1 MSNIPTGKKIYL
13 CTPSLKPITVLN
25 GIDTES
31 ANYSEHLRDY
41 SSLTFDVYENIV
53 VDGKQVRSNGYDLL
67 DVYMNLYLEDIAY
80 FQMQYPQVQNDGI
93 KEYKSIVAYSIDKEW
108 EDKDWVNFK
117 VNTGEKDSLEQL
129 VDNNTDDL
137 GFTINFIDFYNPD
150 RKDLSL
156 IHIIL
161 EKMPNWS
168 VDDND
173 IDRALWKKRLSIS
186 EDSINLYALMTS
198 VIAPNAEC
206 IFVFDCLNRKIK
218 AYSKSNLEFDTNIFI
233 GFRNLASNI
242 EQSVNEDSV
251 FTRFNVAGGNN
262 LEVNDWNF
270 NNGRIFNLD
279 YFMHEPYMTQNQVAK
294 FRAWIDWQNEHREEF
309 ANLSQDVSDLEA
321 KIYDLKYRLPDDGC
335 EIDQWKN
342 MNKEGLEESL
352 KYYQSLLNAFG
363 VSVDEN
369 PTYIGSDGKTYHVL
383 IEEDEKGNKIRT
395 IVDENNIP
403 IQADV
408 TLTYNAWEITED
420 GETHV
425 DYDRYL
431 EILYGMENGK
441 AGYYTYYE
449 IVKYIIPNI
458 EIALWNLEHVEI
470 KDDEKDYNKEF
481 ETKWELYGLEELKG
495 RLEDYQ
501 NRVDVLKQYSTYPAY
516 FYQIKRLDFWEMY
529 ALDSFKVKSIEIQ
542 TGGNTY
548 DLDDIL
554 AVEGVNS
561 VGFKVDDENKLYV
574 GIYSKDDTLL
584 DTLFSSDITSFSIE
598 AMCKMPDSSYEE
610 TVSYYTS
617 TSIQPVIVG
626 DFAGD
631 SQWEKLYKEYW
642 EKVNY
647 IGDEETEN
655 TIKWWIKELEAQID
669 EVGAEEQGYNLLRMQ
684 MVAKVSMY
692 ETEILESDES
702 DYGYDVVELDE
713 PNSEWGFTIDD
724 INLFHTLMHDTDY
737 TNENIL
743 TTSLNTTSTLT
754 STETIIQKEKE
765 LYDDAVEKLSEISQP
780 QITFSVSMDN
790 IMQIKEFERLREDC
804 SLLRFIRL
812 GIRDDYSVKLRIVGR
827 SWNPCDITDDFTLE
841 FSNMITSNSGRSD
854 LTELLNNTS
863 GNAGK
868 NSISLGSGNSESDKE
883 YAANLL
889 ALMVSSGIFSSAV
902 SGAIGSGSSVD
913 ADEVNELIEDYL
925 YSNVINE
932 ASFTKL
938 FSTYIDVEKLVADSI
953 NTETLVADIIRGR
966 DDDSEY
972 YMNMLTGHL
981 NMDTIVGNQIFSDR
995 VSTLISDTAISNI
1008 DIGYFKTLVSQNIG
1022 VADLQAGD
1030 IILSNNMRILSEE
1043 DATEGMIMSGSE
1055 IQFLDGDGNP
1065 SISIGYNTISDGE
1078 GGTIVDYD
1086 HPAIIIKDENGQI
1099 MLNSQGLEETDV
1111 GLAPMI
1117 QNNSIGANKL
1127 SFDFI
1132 KTENGDI
1139 VVSNYNGDGNTWGQV
1154 ITEFISDTN
1163 TAIEDAN
1170 TALDG
1175 TVVDTD
1181 IYFIC
1186 WPYNDNNN
1194 APSKDDEGW
1203 DTNSPQWNPG
1213 EYIWQMTVTTFGD
1226 GTVEKTNPV
1235 CIQAAKGDSNLK
1247 VEVTSSNGNIFTG
1260 NNIATTLTCNVYYG
1274 TTDVTNRVTKFVW
1287 SKLDKNGNVDSDWNR
1302 ATSANIIYL
1311 TNADVQERASFE
1323 CAVEIDI

>member
-25 GIDTES
+25 GVDTENAS
-31 ANYSEHLRDY
+31 YSEHLRDY

-53 VDGKQVRSNGYDLL
+53 IDGKQVKSNGYNEL
-67 DVYMNLYLEDIAY
+67 DVYMYLYLEDIAY

-93 KEYKSIVAYSIDKEW
+93 KEYKSITAYSIDKEW

-129 VDNNTDDL
+129 VEDNTDDL

-173 IDRALWKKRLSIS
+173 IDRELWKKRLSLS

-218 AYSKSNLEFDTNIFI
+218 AIAKSNLDFDTNIFI

-251 FTRFNVAGGNN
+251 FTRFNVAGGND
-262 LEVNDWNF
+262 LTVNDWNF

-279 YFMHEPYMTQNQVAK
+279 YFMHEPYMSQEQVSK
-294 FRAWIDWQNEHREEF
+294 FRSWIDWQNEHREEF
-309 ANLSQDVSDLEA
+309 ANISQNVSDLEA
-321 KIYDLKYRLPDDGC
+321 KIKDLKYRVPDDGC

-342 MNKEGLEESL
+342 MNEKGLEESL

-369 PTYIGSDGKTYHVL
+369 PTYTGSDGHTYHV
-383 IEEDEKGNKIRT
+383 KIDKDKNNNEVRT
-395 IVDENNIP
+395 IVDENDIP
-403 IQADV
+403 IQAGV
-408 TLTYNAWEITED
+408 TLTYNAWNITED
-420 GETHV
+420 GETHI
-425 DYDRYL
+425 DYNRYL
-431 EILYGMENGK
+431 EILYDMENGK

-458 EIALWNLEHVEI
+458 EIALWNLHNAPTT
-470 KDDEKDYNKEF
+470 DDEKDYIEEF
-481 ETKWELYGLEELKG
+481 ETNWELYGLEELNG

-501 NRVDVLKQYSTYPAY
+501 NRVDVLKEYSTYPAY
-516 FYQIKRLDFWEMY
+516 FYQIKRLTEFEDKV
-529 ALDSFKVKSIEIQ
+529 LDSFKITDILIQ
-542 TGGNTY
+542 ADETTY
-548 DLDDIL
+548 TMEDIL
-554 AVEGVNS
+554 AIGGVNS
-561 VGFKVDDENKLYV
+561 VGFMVDEDEFYV
-574 GIYSKDDTLL
+574 GLTASTDN
-584 DTLFSSDITSFSIE
+584 LFSSGITSFECTFKYKTTRESTE
-598 AMCKMPDSSYEE
+598 ESSADVSAINVTP
-610 TVSYYTS
+610 TV
-617 TSIQPVIVG
+617 VG
-626 DFAGD
+626 IFNANE
-631 SQWEKLYKEYW
+631 QWERLYNEYW
-642 EKVNY
+642 EKVAY
-647 IGDEETEN
+647 IGDEETED
-655 TIKWWIKELEAQID
+655 TIKWWIKQLEAQID
-669 EVGAEEQGYNLLRMQ
+669 EVGSEEKGYNLSRMQ

-692 ETEILESDES
+692 NTEILESDENEYS
-702 DYGYDVVELDE
+702 YDVIELDN
-713 PNSEWGFTIDD
+713 PNTEWGFTLDD
-724 INLFHTLMHDTDY
+724 IKLFHTLMHDTDY

-790 IMQIKEFERLREDC
+790 IMQIKEFEGLREDC

-827 SWNPCDITDDFTLE
+827 SWNPCEVTDDFSIE
-841 FSNMITSNSGRSD
+841 FSNMISSNSGRSD
-854 LTELLNNTS
+854 LTDLLNNTS

-868 NSISLGSGNSESDKE
+868 NSISLGSGNSDSDKE

-889 ALMVSSGIFSSAV
+889 ALMVSTGIFSSAV
-902 SGAIGSGSSVD
+902 SGAIGTGGGSVD
-913 ADEVNELIEDYL
+913 VDEVNELIENYL
-925 YSNVINE
+925 LTNVINE
-932 ASFTKL
+932 ASFNKI
-938 FSTYIDVEKLVADSI
+938 FSRYIDVD
-953 NTETLVADIIRGR
+953 TLVADAIKTDTIVANIIAGT
-966 DDDSEY
+966 DQNPQY
-972 YMNMLTGHL
+972 YMNLLTGHL
-981 NMDTIVGNQIFSDR
+981 NMDTIVGNQIFSNR

-1022 VADLQAGD
+1022 VADLQVGD

-1055 IQFLDGDGNP
+1055 IQFLDGDGNV
-1065 SISIGYNTISDGE
+1065 SISIGYNTISDGQ

-1170 TALDG
+1170 IALDG

-1181 IYFIC
+1181 IYYIC
-1186 WPYNDNNN
+1186 WPYNNNDN
-1194 APSKDDEGW
+1194 APSKDEDGW

-1274 TTDVTNRVTKFVW
+1274 TTDVTNRVTNFVW
-1287 SKLDKNGNVDSDWNR
+1287 SKLDKNGDVDPDWNR